1 MGRMKEAV
9 EMMPAPLNSY
19 VYYLLSDKLGLD
31 DEEAKT
37 YNFLSMELIKLPFRY
52 THPMDENRWQDGMNL
67 RQDFTYETEK
77 FLDSSSGILPGC
89 SFLEM
94 LVALSCKCE
103 NQIMRNID
111 IGNRTKKWFYMMLK
125 CLDFYKMTN
134 KNWQFE
140 YSEEVKNK
148 GNEGKIFHFKTKK
161 VENEEIWKQLMV
173 YLRENYIENDVEG
186 LELYD

>member
-31 DEEAKT
+31 DEEAKA

-67 RQDFTYETEK
+67 RHDFTYETEK

-148 GNEGKIFHFKTKK
+148 VNEGKIFHFKTKK

-173 YLRENYIENDVEG
+173 YLRENYISEDVNG
-186 LELYD
+186 LELFE

>member
-1 MGRMKEAV
+1 
-9 EMMPAPLNSY
+9 
-19 VYYLLSDKLGLD
+19 
-31 DEEAKT
+31 
-37 YNFLSMELIKLPFRY
+37 
-52 THPMDENRWQDGMNL
+52 
-67 RQDFTYETEK
+67 
-77 FLDSSSGILPGC
+77 
-89 SFLEM
+89 
-94 LVALSCKCE
+94 
-103 NQIMRNID
+103 
-111 IGNRTKKWFYMMLK
+111 MLK

-148 GNEGKIFHFKTKK
+148 VNEGKIFHFKTKK